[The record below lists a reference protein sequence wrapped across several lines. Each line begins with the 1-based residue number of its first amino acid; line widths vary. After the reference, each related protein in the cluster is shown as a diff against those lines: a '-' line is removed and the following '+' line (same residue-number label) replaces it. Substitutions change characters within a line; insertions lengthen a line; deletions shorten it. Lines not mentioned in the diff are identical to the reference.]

1 MPLIRAVA
9 LNIIKSMVPLNLP
22 GSQIIHYLKE
32 LNVSYR
38 RTDMLSDIRKAF
50 DRVKYETQITRLSP
64 DKVVPKSWMS
74 TEKLGEPYNYRVHL
88 KVDYYDP
95 DTQEFSTEHRFMFAD
110 DIKTVGEYVED
121 FPDYALSKDY
131 VQDKSFEGASVVG
144 ITKNEREG
152 VPF

>member
-22 GSQIIHYLKE
+22 GSQIIHYLRT
-32 LNVSYR
+32 LNLTYR
-38 RTDMLSDIRKAF
+38 KTDMLFDIRKAF
-50 DRVKYETQITRLSP
+50 DRVKYETRIAKLAP
-64 DKVVPKSWMS
+64 DKFVPESWMS

-95 DTQEFSTEHRFMFAD
+95 DTQTFSTEHRYMFAD
-110 DIKTVGEYVED
+110 ERLTVGEYVD
-121 FPDYALSKDY
+121 AFPDYAMSKDY
-131 VQDKSFEGASVVG
+131 VQDRSFEGASVVG
-144 ITKNEREG
+144 ITKNERAG